1 MALNKEIWASDI
13 QEMLL
18 PDNSF
23 LTKGTDY
30 SAFADAHTIH
40 IPVEAGLVN
49 VEVDRD
55 TLPGTVG
62 TTTEQCKEIDMH
74 HFTTDPVRLFR
85 PEDVE
90 LSYDKR
96 RLVTEKIAKS
106 INNKIADY
114 ALNLLRD
121 CDGASEIDLSHDSP
135 SVKKALLMIANLFDS
150 NNYPEQDR
158 YVLMDAG
165 AYAGLLQELSEVQN
179 SAFLACADMKAGVV
193 GQIYG
198 LNILK
203 RSVIKRNGLD
213 DDNPT
218 LMLAWHKSQYR
229 FALGPVEVYSQE
241 NAPEYYG
248 TILSASARFGGY
260 ADNIMHVNVD
270 DLTPTPSNP

>member
-13 QEMLL
+13 QEMIL

-40 IPVEAGLVN
+40 IPVENGLVN
-49 VEVDRD
+49 VEIDRD
-55 TLPGTVG
+55 TLPGTVT

-74 HFTTDPVRLFR
+74 HFTTDPVRIYR

-106 INNKIADY
+106 LNNMIADY
-114 ALNLLRD
+114 ALERLRVETYPITL
-121 CDGASEIDLSHDSP
+121 SETP
-135 SVKKALLMIANLFDS
+135 SARKALLALAKNFDQC
-150 NNYPEQDR
+150 NFPEQDR
-158 YVLMDAG
+158 YVLMTADAYS
-165 AYAGLLQELSEVQN
+165 ALLNDLSEVQT
-179 SAFLACADMKAGVV
+179 SAFLACSDMKAGVV

-203 RSVIKRNGLD
+203 RSKI
-213 DDNPT
+213 NPT
-218 LMLAWHKSQYR
+218 GDPAQMLAWHKSQYC

-248 TILSASARFGGY
+248 TILSASVRFGAFEGLTFSVNHE
-260 ADNIMHVNVD
+260 NII
-270 DLTPTPSNP
+270 PTPSNP

>member
-1 MALNKEIWASDI
+1 MALNKEIWVNDI

-23 LTKGTDY
+23 LTKGIDY

-40 IPVEAGLVN
+40 IPVEDGLVN

-55 TLPGTVG
+55 TLPGTVT
-62 TTTEQCKEIDMH
+62 TTTEQCNEIDMH
-74 HFTTDPVRLFR
+74 HFTTDPVRIYR

-106 INNKIADY
+106 LNNKIADDV
-114 ALNLLRD
+114 LILLANHRNF
-121 CDGASEIDLSHDSP
+121 GEIEPTP
-135 SVKKALLMIANLFDS
+135 SVKKALLLIANFFDQ

-158 YVLMDAG
+158 YVLMSAD
-165 AYAGLLQELSEVQN
+165 AYAELLNELSEVQN

-203 RSVIKRNGLD
+203 RSVIVRD
-213 DDNPT
+213 SPIEI
-218 LMLAWHKSQYR
+218 LAWHKSQYS
-229 FALGPVEVYSQE
+229 FAIGPVEVYSQE

-248 TILSASARFGGY
+248 TILSASVRFGGHANHTY
-260 ADNIMHVNVD
+260 CFKFGE
-270 DLTPTPSNP
+270 SNNPNPYNP

>member
-1 MALNKEIWASDI
+1 MALNKEIWVNDI
-13 QEMLL
+13 KEQLL
-18 PDNSF
+18 PNNTF
-23 LTKGTDY
+23 VTKGTDY

-40 IPVEAGLVN
+40 IPVEDGLVR

-55 TLPGTVG
+55 DLPGTVS
-62 TTTEQCKEIDMH
+62 TSTEQRKEINMH

-106 INNKIADY
+106 LNNKIATKAIELLSQNSTDI
-114 ALNLLRD
+114 NLPD
-121 CDGASEIDLSHDSP
+121 TP
-135 SVKKALLMIANLFDS
+135 SARKALLALTKMFDRD
-150 NNYPEQDR
+150 NYPEQDR
-158 YVLMDAG
+158 YVLMSADAYS
-165 AYAGLLQELSEVQN
+165 ALLNELSEVQT

-203 RSVIKRNGLD
+203 RSDIGRAY
-213 DDNPT
+213 T
-218 LMLAWHKSQYR
+218 AQMLAWHKSQYS

-248 TILSASARFGGY
+248 TILSASTRFGGHAGDTY
-260 ADNIMHVNVD
+260 FVSDENII
-270 DLTPTPSNP
+270 PTPSNH

>member
-1 MALNKEIWASDI
+1 MALNKEIWVNDI

-55 TLPGTVG
+55 TLPGTVT

-74 HFTTDPVRLFR
+74 HFTTDPVRIFR

-106 INNKIADY
+106 LNNKIADY
-114 ALNLLRD
+114 TLELLRH
-121 CDGASEIDLSHDSP
+121 CNGYNEIDLSQDAP
-135 SVKKALLMIANLFDS
+135 SVKKYLLGIASVFDS

-165 AYAGLLQELSEVQN
+165 AYAALLQELSEVQN

-203 RSVIKRNGLD
+203 RSVIDRD
-213 DDNPT
+213 DTDNPAI
-218 LMLAWHKSQYR
+218 MLAWHKSQYS

-260 ADNIMHVNVD
+260 ADNIMHVNVENM
-270 DLTPTPSNP
+270 TPTPSEP

>member
-30 SAFADAHTIH
+30 SAFADARTIH
-40 IPVEAGLVN
+40 IPVEDGLVN
-49 VEVDRD
+49 VEVDRN

-74 HFTTDPVRLFR
+74 RFTTDPVRLFR

-90 LSYDKR
+90 LSYNKR
-96 RLVTEKIAKS
+96 QLVTEKIAKS
-106 INNKIADY
+106 LNNKIADW
-114 ALNLLRD
+114 AQRCIGSNSGL
-121 CDGASEIDLSHDSP
+121 STEITMPQDTP
-135 SVKKALLMIANLFDS
+135 SAREALLMMANLFDRG
-150 NNYPEQDR
+150 NYPEQDR
-158 YVLMDAG
+158 YVLMDAD
-165 AYAGLLQELSEVQN
+165 AYATLLNDLSEAQT
-179 SAFLACADMKAGVV
+179 SAFLACADMKTGVV

-203 RSVIKRNGLD
+203 RSVIYMDGTVK
-213 DDNPT
+213 
-218 LMLAWHKSQYR
+218 MVAWHKSQYS

-248 TILSASARFGGY
+248 TILSASARFGAHAGDIY
-260 ADNIMHVNVD
+260 FVRNRNEGNGNGDGD
-270 DLTPTPSNP
+270 

>member
-1 MALNKEIWASDI
+1 MALNKEIWVNDI

-30 SAFADAHTIH
+30 SVFADAHTIH

-55 TLPGTVG
+55 TLPGTVT

-74 HFTTDPVRLFR
+74 HFTTDPVRIYR

-106 INNKIADY
+106 INDKIADY
-114 ALNLLRD
+114 ALGLLRH
-121 CDGASEIDLSHDSP
+121 CNGSNEIYRAPDAP
-135 SVKKALLMIANLFDS
+135 SVRRNLHEMAYFFDH

-158 YVLMDAG
+158 YVLMAAD
-165 AYAGLLQELSEVQN
+165 AYAELLDELSEVQT

-198 LNILK
+198 LNIMK
-203 RSVIKRNGLD
+203 RSVIDSD
-213 DDNPT
+213 DT
-218 LMLAWHKSQYR
+218 TVMLAWHKSQYS

-248 TILSASARFGGY
+248 TILSASVRFGGY
-260 ADNIMHVNVD
+260 ANSTCFVSVENMPPI
-270 DLTPTPSNP
+270 PSEP

>member
-1 MALNKEIWASDI
+1 MALNKEIWVNDV
-13 QEMLL
+13 QELLL

-30 SAFADAHTIH
+30 SAFADAQTIH
-40 IPVEAGLVN
+40 IPVEDGLVN

-55 TLPGTVG
+55 TLPGTLT
-62 TTTEQCKEIDMH
+62 TTTEQRKEIDMH
-74 HFTTDPVRLFR
+74 HFTTDPVRIFR

-106 INNKIADY
+106 INKKIADY
-114 ALNLLRD
+114 ALQQ
-121 CDGASEIDLSHDSP
+121 LSSSFTPMPLVHDTP
-135 SVKKALLMIANLFDS
+135 SARKALLTVANSFDQY
-150 NNYPEQDR
+150 NYPEQDR
-158 YVLMDAG
+158 YVLMSAN
-165 AYAGLLQELSEVQN
+165 AYTILLNELSEVQT

-203 RSVIKRNGLD
+203 RAYINAPD
-213 DDNPT
+213 T
-218 LMLAWHKSQYR
+218 TEMIAWHKSQYS

-248 TILSASARFGGY
+248 TILSASARFGAHAVDTFFVPDGY
-260 ADNIMHVNVD
+260 FNPA
-270 DLTPTPSNP
+270 TPQP

>member
-1 MALNKEIWASDI
+1 MALDKEIWASAI

-49 VEVDRD
+49 VEVDRSK
-55 TLPGTVG
+55 LPGTVT
-62 TTTEQCKEIDMH
+62 TTTEQSKEIDMH
-74 HFTTDPVRLFR
+74 HFTTDPVRIYR

-106 INNKIADY
+106 LNNKIADY
-114 ALNLLRD
+114 TLELLRH
-121 CDGASEIDLSHDSP
+121 CAGAIEIELDLSQASP
-135 SVKKALLMIANLFDS
+135 SVKKPLLEMAHSFDR

-158 YVLMDAG
+158 YVLMSADAYT
-165 AYAGLLQELSEVQN
+165 ALLRELSEVQT

-203 RSVIKRNGLD
+203 RSVIDRD
-213 DDNPT
+213 DTDNT
-218 LMLAWHKSQYR
+218 AVMLAWHKSQYS

-248 TILSASARFGGY
+248 TILSASVRFGGY
-260 ADNIMHVNVD
+260 ANSTCFVSVENEGNGDGD
-270 DLTPTPSNP
+270 